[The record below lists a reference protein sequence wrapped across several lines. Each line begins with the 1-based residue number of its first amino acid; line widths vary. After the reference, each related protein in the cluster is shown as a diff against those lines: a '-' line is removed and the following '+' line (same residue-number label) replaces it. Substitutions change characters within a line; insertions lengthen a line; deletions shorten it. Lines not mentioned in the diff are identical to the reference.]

1 MIFTISCRAKLPIA
15 IFTCFMMASLAL
27 NYKIFHDGL
36 SSLSNWTLR
45 TATETAHGDITLF
58 ASGAL
63 ESEIKELM
71 RIYSEQ
77 KQDISWDKFTANVTF
92 RSFDK
97 RVRHLFR
104 NTDVLKVKLYA
115 TDGITIFST
124 DPSQVGQDKAET
136 HEVTHALR
144 GRPSS
149 QFAFRDKFVGISRT
163 LNNVEV
169 VSSYHPIYLD
179 NNVIIGVAELYS
191 NVAET
196 FVRTQTRSDTHVAY
210 SILSLTST
218 FTVWIIFLVYNSIHR
233 RKDDFES

>member
-1 MIFTISCRAKLPIA
+1 MFTSNNRSKLPIA
-15 IFTCFMMASLAL
+15 VFTCFMVASLAL
-27 NYKIFHDGL
+27 NYKIFQDGL

-45 TATETAHGDITLF
+45 ASMETAHGDITLF
-58 ASGAL
+58 AAGAL
-63 ESEIKELM
+63 EPEIRELM

-77 KQDISWDKFTANVTF
+77 KQDISWDKFMANVTF
-92 RSFDK
+92 RSFDNK
-97 RVRHLFR
+97 VRRLFR

-115 TDGITIFST
+115 TDGVTIFST
-124 DPSQVGQDKAET
+124 DPSQVGENKAEI

-144 GRPSS
+144 GRPYS
-149 QFAFRDKFVGISRT
+149 QFSFRDKFVGISST
-163 LNNVEV
+163 LNKVEV

-196 FVRTQTRSDTHVAY
+196 FVRTQSRSDTRVAY

-218 FTVWIIFLVYNSIHR
+218 LTVWIVFLVYNSIQQ